1 MRARARLRFRFRAR
15 FRSLEDE
22 ARTTKPDPR
31 PSDGLRSTVS
41 LRQLISLI
49 PLGILC
55 RASLTRQPGRATLD
69 GNGGGWIMNPRS
81 LAIPLVLL
89 GAITAAW
96 AAGKAGD
103 AALGTPTSTRRA
115 G

>member
-1 MRARARLRFRFRAR
+1 
-15 FRSLEDE
+15 
-22 ARTTKPDPR
+22 
-31 PSDGLRSTVS
+31 
-41 LRQLISLI
+41 
-49 PLGILC
+49 
-55 RASLTRQPGRATLD
+55 
-69 GNGGGWIMNPRS
+69 MNPRS